1 MRKKLIVALL
11 ACLLV
16 VGLTL
21 PAGAASAEGPV
32 MGDAALTDG
41 AVTVTLRLRGDSG
54 VTSGSLEMHYGSTLA
69 CQDVQATPTL
79 VDVHMGTPGV
89 VSCAWTSQGAE
100 EDPMRLTLTFTGAK
114 NGTHS
119 FDVKNIR
126 VYDANYQAIAQEDV
140 SIQLYVPCSGED
152 CPAAKFTDLNP
163 QLWYHEAVD
172 YVLANGIMEGMG
184 NHKFAPNVG
193 LTRGMLIK
201 ILGTLAGMDP
211 RAYEAHSFQ
220 DVPASAWYAPYVEWA
235 CQNGLARGY
244 GDNRF
249 APNRL
254 VSREEMVT
262 FLYRF
267 WQLQGGS
274 WTVDDT
280 AYRSFSDRDRV
291 SPFAVEAMQWATD
304 MGIIHG
310 MGDGRL
316 SPQGMSSRAQAAKV
330 ILAYQ
335 GLN

>member
-21 PAGAASAEGPV
+21 PAGAASVEGPV

-54 VTSGSLEMHYGSTLA
+54 VTSGSLELHYDSTLVYQA
-69 CQDVQATPTL
+69 AQATTTL

-184 NHKFAPNVG
+184 NQKFAPNVG

-274 WTVDDT
+274 WTARPT
-280 AYRSFSDRDRV
+280 GAFRTGTG
-291 SPFAVEAMQWATD
+291 SPPLLWRRCS
-304 MGIIHG
+304 
-310 MGDGRL
+310 GRL
-316 SPQGMSSRAQAAKV
+316 IWGSSMAWGTGASRPKA
-330 ILAYQ
+330 
-335 GLN
+335 

>member
-1 MRKKLIVALL
+1 M
-11 ACLLV
+11 C
-16 VGLTL
+16 
-21 PAGAASAEGPV
+21 PA
-32 MGDAALTDG
+32 
-41 AVTVTLRLRGDSG
+41 AVR
-54 VTSGSLEMHYGSTLA
+54 
-69 CQDVQATPTL
+69 
-79 VDVHMGTPGV
+79 
-89 VSCAWTSQGAE
+89 
-100 EDPMRLTLTFTGAK
+100 
-114 NGTHS
+114 
-119 FDVKNIR
+119 
-126 VYDANYQAIAQEDV
+126 IA
-140 SIQLYVPCSGED
+140 
-152 CPAAKFTDLNP
+152 PAAKFTDLNP

-184 NHKFAPNVG
+184 NQKFAPNVG

-291 SPFAVEAMQWATD
+291 SPLCCGGDAV
-304 MGIIHG
+304 
-310 MGDGRL
+310 GD
-316 SPQGMSSRAQAAKV
+316 
-330 ILAYQ
+330 
-335 GLN
+335 